1 MARIAPIAAAVYAEV
16 VSGDGSD
23 GAENQTKA
31 SKPAAPEPTP
41 GGG

>member
-1 MARIAPIAAAVYAEV
+1 VYAEV

-23 GAENQTKA
+23 DAENKTEV
-31 SKPAAPEPTP
+31 SDPAAPEPTP